1 MFVFS
6 VQIIM
11 TNYIREVLS
20 LLAPDQRGR
29 LPMLILFFIGL
40 SVLDLVGI
48 GLIGPYVAL
57 VIDNSALEGKL
68 GNVVGFFGLARDREV
83 VLIFFGCSLVGI
95 FFIKTVSA
103 IWINR
108 KIIMFGQEQQVF
120 LRFTLMKAYQSLS
133 YTDYLKRNSSEYIYT
148 IQQLTGKAQAITI
161 ILLRVLSDSIVM
173 LVILGMLAFQNSMVL
188 GLLVGLIGMSVMAYD
203 RLFRNKMKIYGREAN
218 VAATTMVK
226 GINEGIEGLKEI
238 RILGKESYFHGVV
251 TKATKK
257 LSYFQTQEMVIH
269 TAPRFLMELLMIIF
283 IVTLVLGTLYS
294 GQSLQILIPT
304 LAMFGIAA
312 LRLLPIANMLSGSLA
327 SIRFERDAISRLFE
341 EVSKFDKSERF
352 NTKRIVPGS
361 KKSFEAIVLD
371 SVSFRYPGIS
381 EDALKKVSLEIKSG
395 ESIGLI
401 GTSGSGKTTMVD
413 VLLGL
418 LEPHEGEILYN
429 DRSIKESLDEWRCHV
444 AYLPQQVFL
453 IDDTLRNN
461 VALGCENDEMDMNR
475 VDDALKKARLTDLVK
490 KLPLGVET
498 VLGERGVRLSGG
510 QRQRVALARAFYHER
525 NVLVMDEATS
535 ALDKET
541 ENEIVDEIRR
551 LKGDK
556 TMIVIAHRLST
567 VADCDRIYRLDSG
580 EIVEQGT
587 PEEIF
592 GGQSK

>member
-1 MFVFS
+1 
-6 VQIIM
+6 
-11 TNYIREVLS
+11 
-20 LLAPDQRGR
+20 
-29 LPMLILFFIGL
+29 
-40 SVLDLVGI
+40 
-48 GLIGPYVAL
+48 
-57 VIDNSALEGKL
+57 
-68 GNVVGFFGLARDREV
+68 
-83 VLIFFGCSLVGI
+83 
-95 FFIKTVSA
+95 
-103 IWINR
+103 
-108 KIIMFGQEQQVF
+108 
-120 LRFTLMKAYQSLS
+120 
-133 YTDYLKRNSSEYIYT
+133 
-148 IQQLTGKAQAITI
+148 
-161 ILLRVLSDSIVM
+161 
-173 LVILGMLAFQNSMVL
+173 
-188 GLLVGLIGMSVMAYD
+188 
-203 RLFRNKMKIYGREAN
+203 
-218 VAATTMVK
+218 
-226 GINEGIEGLKEI
+226 
-238 RILGKESYFHGVV
+238 V

-304 LAMFGIAA
+304 LAMFGVAA

-327 SIRFERDAISRLFE
+327 SIRFERDAISRLFT
-341 EVSKFDKSERF
+341 EVSKLDKSERF
-352 NTKRIVPGS
+352 NSKRIVQGS
-361 KKSFEAIVLD
+361 IKPFETIVLD
-371 SVSFRYPGIS
+371 SISFRYPGIS

-418 LEPHEGEILYN
+418 LEPHEGETLYN
-429 DRSIKESLDEWRCHV
+429 DRSIKESLGEWLSHV

-461 VALGCENDEMDMNR
+461 VALGCVNDEIDVNR

-490 KLPLGVET
+490 KLPLGIET

-541 ENEIVDEIRR
+541 ESEIVDEIRR

-580 EIVEQGT
+580 QIVEQGT
-587 PEEIF
+587 PEEIL